1 MIRSYEG
8 EVVLDG
14 CTVKFADP
22 FQAQRAGI
30 SLVHQHFALVPN
42 FTVEEN
48 LALASPHT
56 TTRLLE
62 LKELCSPAVDA
73 AQKVGWD
80 LDLGARTGS
89 LSVGEQQRIEIVRAL
104 ASGGSVLLF
113 DEPTATLSSVEVA
126 DLFRVM
132 RIMKEAGRAI
142 VFISHKLDEVMEI
155 ADRVTV
161 MRRGEVVARSMAIH
175 ETSPEA
181 LARLMVGEIEAHP
194 NATRTF
200 SSGPVLVAEEVV
212 SVLHRAVG
220 LNGISFDIRAGE
232 IVGIGGVD
240 GNGQTALAEVTAGLR
255 RPDAGKLFWR
265 GGEFRPDRIRIG
277 YIPQD
282 RLRDGLATE
291 MSVLENLLVDGHR
304 VAGLSRFGV
313 LMTASVRKWAK
324 RLVEQFDIRVESLD
338 TPVANLSGGNQQKL
352 ILARTLGETPELIV
366 AHNPTRGLDVR
377 AASYVHRCLRSAAER
392 GAAVLLITTEVDEL
406 LALSDRYF
414 VLSSGRLLSGRD
426 VAELIGGRS

>member
-1 MIRSYEG
+1 M
-8 EVVLDG
+8 DG
-14 CTVKFADP
+14 RAIKFADP
-22 FQAQRAGI
+22 FEAQRAGI

-42 FTVEEN
+42 FTVAEN
-48 LALASPHT
+48 LALASPLT
-56 TTRLLE
+56 TTRWLDVRQLCAPALE
-62 LKELCSPAVDA
+62 A
-73 AQKVGWD
+73 AQNVGWELD
-80 LDLGARTGS
+80 LDARTGS

-104 ASGGSVLLF
+104 AAGGKVLLF
-113 DEPTATLSSVEVA
+113 DEPTATLSAAEVA

-132 RIMKEAGRAI
+132 RIMKDAGRAI

-161 MRRGEVVARSMAIH
+161 MRRGEVVAQRLEIG

-181 LARLMVGEIEAHP
+181 LARLMVGEVEEPAGAARSLTSEP
-194 NATRTF
+194 A
-200 SSGPVLVAEEVV
+200 LVAEDVV
-212 SVLHRAVG
+212 SVVPRAVG
-220 LNGISFDIRAGE
+220 LNGVSLEIRSGE

-240 GNGQTALAEVTAGLR
+240 GNGQIALAEVAAGLR
-255 RPDAGKLFWR
+255 RPEAGKLSWR
-265 GGEFRPDRIRIG
+265 GGEFRPDRLRIA

-282 RLRDGLATE
+282 RRRDGLATE
-291 MSVLENLLVDGHR
+291 MSVLENLLIDGHR
-304 VAGLSRFGV
+304 VGRLSRFGV
-313 LMTASVRKWAK
+313 LSTTSVTKWAQ
-324 RLVEQFDIRVESLD
+324 RLVEEFDIRADSLD

-352 ILARTLGETPELIV
+352 ILARTLSETPELIV

-406 LALSDRYF
+406 IALSDRFF
-414 VLSSGRLLSGRD
+414 VLSAGRLLSGRD

>member
-1 MIRSYEG
+1 M
-8 EVVLDG
+8 DG
-14 CTVKFADP
+14 RAIKFADP
-22 FQAQRAGI
+22 FEAQRAGI

-42 FTVEEN
+42 FTVAEN
-48 LALASPHT
+48 LALASPLT
-56 TTRLLE
+56 TTRWLDLRQLCAPALE
-62 LKELCSPAVDA
+62 A
-73 AQKVGWD
+73 AQNVGWELD
-80 LDLGARTGS
+80 LDARTGS

-104 ASGGSVLLF
+104 AAGGKVLLF
-113 DEPTATLSSVEVA
+113 DEPTATLSAAEVA

-132 RIMKEAGRAI
+132 RIMKDAGRAI

-161 MRRGEVVARSMAIH
+161 MRRGEVVAQRLEIG

-181 LARLMVGEIEAHP
+181 LARLMVGEVEEPAGAARSLTSEP
-194 NATRTF
+194 A
-200 SSGPVLVAEEVV
+200 LVAEDVV
-212 SVLHRAVG
+212 SVMPRAVG
-220 LNGISFDIRAGE
+220 LNGVSLEIRSGE

-240 GNGQTALAEVTAGLR
+240 GNGQIALAEVAAGLR
-255 RPDAGKLFWR
+255 RPEAGKLSWR
-265 GGEFRPDRIRIG
+265 GGEFRPDRLRIA

-282 RLRDGLATE
+282 RRRDGLATE
-291 MSVLENLLVDGHR
+291 MSVLENLLIDGHR
-304 VAGLSRFGV
+304 VGSLSRFGV
-313 LMTASVRKWAK
+313 LSTTSVTKWAQ
-324 RLVEQFDIRVESLD
+324 RLVEEFDIRADSLD

-352 ILARTLGETPELIV
+352 ILARTLSETPELIV

-406 LALSDRYF
+406 IALSDRYF
-414 VLSSGRLLSGRD
+414 VLSAGRLLSGRD

>member
-1 MIRSYEG
+1 M
-8 EVVLDG
+8 DG
-14 CTVKFADP
+14 RAIKFADP
-22 FQAQRAGI
+22 FEAQRAGI

-42 FTVEEN
+42 FIVAEN
-48 LALASPHT
+48 LALASPLT
-56 TTRLLE
+56 TTRWLDLRQLCAPALE
-62 LKELCSPAVDA
+62 A
-73 AQKVGWD
+73 AQNVGWELD
-80 LDLGARTGS
+80 LDARTGS

-104 ASGGSVLLF
+104 AAGGKVLLF
-113 DEPTATLSSVEVA
+113 DEPTATLSAAEVA

-132 RIMKEAGRAI
+132 RIMKDAGRAI

-161 MRRGEVVARSMAIH
+161 MRRGEVVAQRLEIG

-181 LARLMVGEIEAHP
+181 LARLMVGEVEEPAGAARSLTSEP
-194 NATRTF
+194 A
-200 SSGPVLVAEEVV
+200 LVAEDVV
-212 SVLHRAVG
+212 SVMPRAVG
-220 LNGISFDIRAGE
+220 LSGVSFEIRSGE

-240 GNGQTALAEVTAGLR
+240 GNGQIALAEVAAGLR
-255 RPDAGKLFWR
+255 RPEAGKLSWR
-265 GGEFRPDRIRIG
+265 GGEFRPDRLRIA

-282 RLRDGLATE
+282 RRRDGLATE
-291 MSVLENLLVDGHR
+291 MSVLENLLIDGHR
-304 VAGLSRFGV
+304 VGRLSRFGV
-313 LMTASVRKWAK
+313 LSTTSVTKWAQ
-324 RLVEQFDIRVESLD
+324 RLVEEFDIRADSLD

-352 ILARTLGETPELIV
+352 ILARTLSETPELIV

-406 LALSDRYF
+406 IALSDRFF
-414 VLSSGRLLSGRD
+414 VLSAGRLLSGRD

>member
-1 MIRSYEG
+1 M
-8 EVVLDG
+8 DG
-14 CTVKFADP
+14 RAIKFADP
-22 FQAQRAGI
+22 FEAQRAGI

-42 FTVEEN
+42 FTVAEN
-48 LALASPHT
+48 LALASPLT
-56 TTRLLE
+56 TTRWLDLRQLCAPALE
-62 LKELCSPAVDA
+62 A
-73 AQKVGWD
+73 AQNVGWELD
-80 LDLGARTGS
+80 LDARTGS

-104 ASGGSVLLF
+104 AAGGKVLLF
-113 DEPTATLSSVEVA
+113 DEPTATLSAAEVA

-132 RIMKEAGRAI
+132 RIMKDAGRAI

-161 MRRGEVVARSMAIH
+161 MRRGEVVAQRLEIG

-181 LARLMVGEIEAHP
+181 LARLMVGEVEEPAGAARSLTSEP
-194 NATRTF
+194 A
-200 SSGPVLVAEEVV
+200 LVAEDVV
-212 SVLHRAVG
+212 SVMPRAVG
-220 LNGISFDIRAGE
+220 LNGVSLEIRSGE

-240 GNGQTALAEVTAGLR
+240 GNGQIALAEVAAGLR
-255 RPDAGKLFWR
+255 RPEAGKLSWR
-265 GGEFRPDRIRIG
+265 GGEFRPDRLRIA

-282 RLRDGLATE
+282 RRRDGLATE
-291 MSVLENLLVDGHR
+291 MSVLENLLIDGHR
-304 VAGLSRFGV
+304 VGRLSRFGV
-313 LMTASVRKWAK
+313 LSTTSVTKWAQ
-324 RLVEQFDIRVESLD
+324 RLVEEFDIRADSLD

-352 ILARTLGETPELIV
+352 ILARTLSETPELIV

-406 LALSDRYF
+406 IALSDRYF
-414 VLSSGRLLSGRD
+414 VLSAGRLLSGRD

>member
-1 MIRSYEG
+1 M
-8 EVVLDG
+8 DG
-14 CTVKFADP
+14 RAIKFADP
-22 FQAQRAGI
+22 FEAQRAGI

-42 FTVEEN
+42 FTVAEN
-48 LALASPHT
+48 LALASPLT
-56 TTRLLE
+56 TTRWLDLRQLCAPALE
-62 LKELCSPAVDA
+62 A
-73 AQKVGWD
+73 AQNVGWELD
-80 LDLGARTGS
+80 LDARTGS

-104 ASGGSVLLF
+104 AAGGKVLLF
-113 DEPTATLSSVEVA
+113 DEPTATLSAAEVA

-132 RIMKEAGRAI
+132 RIMKDAGRAI

-161 MRRGEVVARSMAIH
+161 MRRGEVVAQRLEIG

-181 LARLMVGEIEAHP
+181 LARLMVGEVEEPAGAARSLTSEP
-194 NATRTF
+194 A
-200 SSGPVLVAEEVV
+200 LVAEDVV
-212 SVLHRAVG
+212 SVMPRAVG
-220 LNGISFDIRAGE
+220 LNGVSLEIRSGE

-240 GNGQTALAEVTAGLR
+240 GNGQIALAEVAAGLR
-255 RPDAGKLFWR
+255 RPEAGKLSWR
-265 GGEFRPDRIRIG
+265 GGEFRPDRLRIA

-282 RLRDGLATE
+282 RRRDGLATE
-291 MSVLENLLVDGHR
+291 MSVLENLLIDGHR
-304 VAGLSRFGV
+304 VGRLSRFGV
-313 LMTASVRKWAK
+313 LSTTSVTKWAQ
-324 RLVEQFDIRVESLD
+324 RLVEEFDIRADSLD

-352 ILARTLGETPELIV
+352 ILARTLSETPELIV

-406 LALSDRYF
+406 IALSDRFF
-414 VLSSGRLLSGRD
+414 VLSAGRLLSGRD

>member
-1 MIRSYEG
+1 M
-8 EVVLDG
+8 DG
-14 CTVKFADP
+14 RAIKFADP
-22 FQAQRAGI
+22 FEAQRAGI

-42 FTVEEN
+42 FTVAEN
-48 LALASPHT
+48 LALASPLT
-56 TTRLLE
+56 TTRWLDPRQLCAPALE
-62 LKELCSPAVDA
+62 A
-73 AQKVGWD
+73 AQNVGWELD
-80 LDLGARTGS
+80 LDARTGS

-104 ASGGSVLLF
+104 AAGGKVLLF
-113 DEPTATLSSVEVA
+113 DEPTATLSAAEVA

-132 RIMKEAGRAI
+132 RIMKDAGRAI

-161 MRRGEVVARSMAIH
+161 MRRGEVVAQGLEIA

-181 LARLMVGEIEAHP
+181 LARLMVGEVEEPAGAARSLTSEP
-194 NATRTF
+194 A
-200 SSGPVLVAEEVV
+200 LVAEDVV
-212 SVLHRAVG
+212 SVMPRAVG
-220 LNGISFDIRAGE
+220 LNGVSFEIRSGE

-240 GNGQTALAEVTAGLR
+240 GNGQIALAEVAAGLR
-255 RPDAGKLFWR
+255 RPEAGKLSWR
-265 GGEFRPDRIRIG
+265 GGEFRPDRLRIA

-282 RLRDGLATE
+282 RRRDGLATE
-291 MSVLENLLVDGHR
+291 MSVLENLLIDGHR
-304 VAGLSRFGV
+304 VGRLSRLGV
-313 LMTASVRKWAK
+313 LSTTSVTKWAQ
-324 RLVEQFDIRVESLD
+324 RLVEEFDIRADSLD

-352 ILARTLGETPELIV
+352 ILARTLSETPELIV

-406 LALSDRYF
+406 IALSDRFF
-414 VLSSGRLLSGRD
+414 VLSAGRLLSGRD

>member
-1 MIRSYEG
+1 M
-8 EVVLDG
+8 DG
-14 CTVKFADP
+14 HAIKFADP
-22 FQAQRAGI
+22 FEAQRAGI

-42 FTVEEN
+42 FTVAEN
-48 LALASPHT
+48 LALASPLT
-56 TTRLLE
+56 TTRWLDLRQLCAPALE
-62 LKELCSPAVDA
+62 A
-73 AQKVGWD
+73 AQNVGWELD
-80 LDLGARTGS
+80 LDARTGS

-104 ASGGSVLLF
+104 AAGGKVLLF
-113 DEPTATLSSVEVA
+113 DEPTATLSAAEVE

-132 RIMKEAGRAI
+132 RIMKDAGRAI

-161 MRRGEVVARSMAIH
+161 MRRGEVVAQRLEIA

-181 LARLMVGEIEAHP
+181 LARLMVGEVEEPAGAARSLTSEP
-194 NATRTF
+194 A
-200 SSGPVLVAEEVV
+200 LVAEDVV
-212 SVLHRAVG
+212 SVMPRAVG
-220 LNGISFDIRAGE
+220 LNGVSFEIRSGE

-240 GNGQTALAEVTAGLR
+240 GNGQIALAEVAAGLR
-255 RPDAGKLFWR
+255 RPEAGKLSWR
-265 GGEFRPDRIRIG
+265 GGEFRPDRLRIA

-282 RLRDGLATE
+282 RRRDGLATE
-291 MSVLENLLVDGHR
+291 MSVLENLLIDGHR
-304 VAGLSRFGV
+304 VGRLSRFGV
-313 LMTASVRKWAK
+313 LSTTSVTKWAQ
-324 RLVEQFDIRVESLD
+324 RLVEEFDIRADSLD

-352 ILARTLGETPELIV
+352 ILARTLSETPELIV

-406 LALSDRYF
+406 IALSDRYF
-414 VLSSGRLLSGRD
+414 VLSAGCLLSGRD